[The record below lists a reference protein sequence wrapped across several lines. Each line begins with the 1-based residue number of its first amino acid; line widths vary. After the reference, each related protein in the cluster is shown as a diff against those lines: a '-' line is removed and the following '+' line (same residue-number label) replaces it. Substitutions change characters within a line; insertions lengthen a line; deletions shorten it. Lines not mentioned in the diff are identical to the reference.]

1 MRLRVLPT
9 VLSIVLLSIVLVVV
23 LGVLRRGAPALY
35 AYRGP
40 AAGEWAATP
49 ADPTAGER
57 NLPGG
62 APAASPTPRPT
73 ATSWATATP
82 VPAPTATPA
91 PPTPTPLLF
100 QPAQPSVLLAG
111 LRHEWQTWNNCGPAT
126 IAMNLSYFGSTI
138 DQAQA
143 GAVLRLSADDK
154 NVSPYELVGY
164 AQQQGYVSRRLVN
177 GSTDLA
183 RTLLSN
189 GIPVLVETWHE
200 DGPDDGLGHYRLLV
214 GYDDA
219 AQTWTVYDSYDRT
232 NLISAEPYGG
242 LRFSFGEMDKLW
254 KVFNRAFVL
263 AYPPDRAPV
272 VDAILGAYSISEPTM
287 YAAAA
292 VEAQAELTA
301 NPGDAFAWFN
311 LGSSLTAQG
320 QYGEAAAAFD
330 QARAIGLPWRM
341 LWYQFEIFEAYLA
354 MGRAQDVV
362 ALADQV
368 NAVTTSIEEIHYWR
382 GRALAMLGDEAG
394 AAQAIQQSL
403 ALNPTFTPAQQAAAE
418 LGS

>member
-1 MRLRVLPT
+1 M
-9 VLSIVLLSIVLVVV
+9 LL
-23 LGVLRRGAPALY
+23 
-35 AYRGP
+35 
-40 AAGEWAATP
+40 T
-49 ADPTAGER
+49 
-57 NLPGG
+57 
-62 APAASPTPRPT
+62 
-73 ATSWATATP
+73 
-82 VPAPTATPA
+82 
-91 PPTPTPLLF
+91 
-100 QPAQPSVLLAG
+100 G

-154 NVSPYELVGY
+154 NVSPYELVAY
-164 AQQQGYVSRRLVN
+164 AQQQGYVSQRLVN

-200 DGPDDGLGHYRLLV
+200 DGPDDGMGHYRLLV

-219 AQTWTVYDSYDRT
+219 AQTWTVYDSYDHT

-242 LRFSFGEMDKLW
+242 LRFSFGELDNLW

-272 VDAILGAYSISEPTM
+272 VDAILGAYNVTPQTM

-301 NPGDAFAWFN
+301 NPADAFAWFN

-341 LWYQFEIFEAYLA
+341 FWYQFEIFEAYLA
-354 MGRAQDVV
+354 LGRTQDVV
-362 ALADQV
+362 TLADQV

-382 GRALAMLGDEAG
+382 GRALAMLGDTAG
-394 AAQAIQQSL
+394 AAQALQQSL
-403 ALNPTFTPAQQAAAE
+403 ALNPSFAPAQQAAAE
-418 LGS
+418 LNM

>member
-1 MRLRVLPT
+1 MRLRLLPS
-9 VLSIVLLSIVLVVV
+9 VLSIILLSIVLVVV
-23 LGVLRRGAPALY
+23 LGAWRRGAAALY
-35 AYRGP
+35 AVRDSASALELAP
-40 AAGEWAATP
+40 TP
-49 ADPTAGER
+49 ADPASGGK
-57 NLPGG
+57 NLPGR
-62 APAASPTPRPT
+62 APEVNQAIS
-73 ATSWATATP
+73 
-82 VPAPTATPA
+82 PTATPWPTA
-91 PPTPTPLLF
+91 TPEPTATPLPPTPTPLLF
-100 QPAQPSVLLAG
+100 QPAQTSVLLAG
-111 LRHEWQTWNNCGPAT
+111 MRHEWQTWNNCGPAT

-154 NVSPYELVGY
+154 NVSPYELVAY
-164 AQQQGYVSRRLVN
+164 AQQQGYVSQRLVN

-200 DGPDDGLGHYRLLV
+200 DGPDDGMGHYRLLI

-242 LRFSFGEMDKLW
+242 LRFSFEEMDNLW

-272 VDAILGAYSISEPTM
+272 VDAILGAYNVTPQAM

-301 NPGDAFAWFN
+301 NPADAFAWFN
-311 LGSSLTAQG
+311 LGSSLTAQK

-341 LWYQFEIFEAYLA
+341 FWYQFEIFEAYLA
-354 MGRAQDVV
+354 LGRAKDVV
-362 ALADQV
+362 TLADQV

-382 GRALAMLGDEAG
+382 GRALAMLGDNAG

-403 ALNPTFTPAQQAAAE
+403 ALNPSFAPAQQAAAE
-418 LGS
+418 LNS

>member
-1 MRLRVLPT
+1 MHLRLLPSVLA
-9 VLSIVLLSIVLVVV
+9 IVLLSLVLVVV
-23 LGVLRRGAPALY
+23 LGAWRRGAPALY
-35 AYRGP
+35 AIR
-40 AAGEWAATP
+40 AAAAPEWAATP
-49 ADPTAGER
+49 VDPARGDL
-57 NLPGG
+57 NMPGST
-62 APAASPTPRPT
+62 PASSPTHSSTPT
-73 ATSWATATP
+73 PWPTWTP
-82 VPAPTATPA
+82 VPEPTATPP

-100 QPAQPSVLLAG
+100 QPAQPAALLSG
-111 LRHEWQTWNNCGPAT
+111 MRHEWQTWNNCGPAT

-154 NVSPYELVGY
+154 NVSPYELVAY
-164 AQQQGYVSRRLVN
+164 AQQQGYVSQRLVN
-177 GSTDLA
+177 GSADLA

-200 DGPDDGLGHYRLLV
+200 DAPDDGMGHYRLLV

-232 NLISAEPYGG
+232 NLIAAEPYGG
-242 LRFSFGEMDKLW
+242 LRFSFREMDNLW

-272 VDAILGAYSISEPTM
+272 VDAILGAYNVTPQTM

-301 NPGDAFAWFN
+301 NPADAFAWFN

-341 LWYQFEIFEAYLA
+341 FWYQFEIFEAYMAL
-354 MGRAQDVV
+354 GRAQDVI

-382 GRALAMLGDEAG
+382 GRALAMLGDRAG
-394 AAQAIQQSL
+394 AEQAIQQSL
-403 ALNPTFTPAQQAAAE
+403 ALNPSFAPAQQAAAE
-418 LGS
+418 LNL

>member
-9 VLSIVLLSIVLVVV
+9 VLAIVLLSIVLVVV
-23 LGVLRRGAPALY
+23 LGAWRRGAAALNVARSSAALLELAPTPVDPAS
-35 AYRGP
+35 
-40 AAGEWAATP
+40 
-49 ADPTAGER
+49 GER
-57 NLPGG
+57 HLPG
-62 APAASPTPRPT
+62 S
-73 ATSWATATP
+73 TATP
-82 VPAPTATPA
+82 WPTATPTLEPTA
-91 PPTPTPLLF
+91 TPLPPTPTPTPLLF
-100 QPAQPSVLLAG
+100 QPAQPTVLLAG

-154 NVSPYELVGY
+154 NVSPYELVAY
-164 AQQQGYVSRRLVN
+164 AQQQGYVSQRLVN

-200 DGPDDGLGHYRLLV
+200 DGQNDGMGHYRLLV
-214 GYDDA
+214 GYDDGS
-219 AQTWTVYDSYDRT
+219 QTWTVYDSYDHT
-232 NLISAEPYGG
+232 NLISIEPYGG
-242 LRFSFGEMDKLW
+242 LRFSFGEMDNLW

-272 VDAILGAYSISEPTM
+272 VDAILGAYNVTPQTM

-301 NPGDAFAWFN
+301 NPADAFAWFN

-320 QYGEAAAAFD
+320 QYGEAAGAFD

-341 LWYQFEIFEAYLA
+341 FWYQFEIFEAYLA
-354 MGRAQDVV
+354 LGRAQDVV

-382 GRALAMLGDEAG
+382 GRALAMLGDTAG
-394 AAQAIQQSL
+394 AAQAIQESL
-403 ALNPTFTPAQQAAAE
+403 ALNPSFVPAQQAAAE
-418 LGS
+418 LN

>member
-1 MRLRVLPT
+1 MRLRVLPS
-9 VLSIVLLSIVLVVV
+9 VLSIILLSIVLVVV
-23 LGVLRRGAPALY
+23 LGAWRRGAALS
-35 AYRGP
+35 
-40 AAGEWAATP
+40 AARDSAAALELAATP
-49 ADPTAGER
+49 ADPATIDR
-57 NLPGG
+57 NLPG
-62 APAASPTPRPT
+62 STSTPWPK
-73 ATSWATATP
+73 ATP
-82 VPAPTATPA
+82 SLEPTATPL

-100 QPAQPSVLLAG
+100 QPAQSAVLLTG

-154 NVSPYELVGY
+154 NVSPYELVAY
-164 AQQQGYVSRRLVN
+164 AQQQGYVSQRLVN
-177 GSTDLA
+177 GSRDLA

-189 GIPVLVETWHE
+189 GVPVLVETWHE
-200 DGPDDGLGHYRLLV
+200 DGPDDGMGHYRLLV

-219 AQTWTVYDSYDRT
+219 SQTWTVYDSYDRT

-242 LRFSFGEMDKLW
+242 LRFSFGEMDNLW

-263 AYPPDRAPV
+263 AYPPERAPV
-272 VDAILGAYSISEPTM
+272 VDAILGAYNATPETM
-287 YAAAA
+287 YAAAV
-292 VEAQAELTA
+292 VEAQSELNA
-301 NPGDAFAWFN
+301 NPADAFAWFN
-311 LGSSLTAQG
+311 LGSSLTTQG

-341 LWYQFEIFEAYLA
+341 FWYQFEIFEAYLA
-354 MGRAQDVV
+354 LGRAQDVV
-362 ALADQV
+362 VLADQV

-382 GRALAMLGDEAG
+382 GRALAMLGDRAG

-403 ALNPTFTPAQQAAAE
+403 ALDPSLAPAQQAAAE
-418 LGS
+418 LN

>member
-23 LGVLRRGAPALY
+23 LGAWRRGAALY
-35 AYRGP
+35 AARNS
-40 AAGEWAATP
+40 AALALALTP
-49 ADPTAGER
+49 AQPASGER
-57 NLPGG
+57 NLPG
-62 APAASPTPRPT
+62 STPTT
-73 ATSWATATP
+73 WATATP
-82 VPAPTATPA
+82 WSTATPTLEPTVTPL

-100 QPAQPSVLLAG
+100 QRAQPTVLLTG
-111 LRHEWQTWNNCGPAT
+111 LRHEWQRWNNCGPAT
-126 IAMNLSYFGSTI
+126 IAMNLSYFGSTV

-143 GAVLRLSADDK
+143 GSVLRLSADDK
-154 NVSPYELVGY
+154 NVSPYELVAY
-164 AQQQGYVSRRLVN
+164 AQQQGYISQRMVN

-200 DGPDDGLGHYRLLV
+200 DGPDDGMGHYRLLV
-214 GYDDA
+214 GYEDA
-219 AQTWTVYDSYDRT
+219 SQTWTVYDSYDRT

-242 LRFSFGEMDKLW
+242 LRFTYGEMDSLW

-263 AYPPDRAPV
+263 AYPPERAPV
-272 VDAILGAYSISEPTM
+272 VDAILGAYNITPQTM

-292 VEAQAELTA
+292 VQAQTEVTA
-301 NPGDAFAWFN
+301 NPADAFAWFN

-341 LWYQFEIFEAYLA
+341 FWYQFEIFEAYLA
-354 MGRAQDVV
+354 LGRAQDVI

-368 NAVTTSIEEIHYWR
+368 NEVTTSIEEIHYWR
-382 GRALAMLGDEAG
+382 GRALAKLGDTAG
-394 AAQAIQQSL
+394 ATQAIQQSL
-403 ALNPTFTPAQQAAAE
+403 ALNPSFAPAQQAAAE
-418 LGS
+418 LNS

>member
-1 MRLRVLPT
+1 MRLRVLPS
-9 VLSIVLLSIVLVVV
+9 VLAIVLLSIVLVVV
-23 LGVLRRGAPALY
+23 LGAWRRGAAALNVARSSAARLELAPTPVDPAS
-35 AYRGP
+35 
-40 AAGEWAATP
+40 GERHLPGSASTPWPSATP
-49 ADPTAGER
+49 T
-57 NLPGG
+57 L
-62 APAASPTPRPT
+62 
-73 ATSWATATP
+73 
-82 VPAPTATPA
+82 APTATPL
-91 PPTPTPLLF
+91 PPTPTPTPLLF
-100 QPAQPSVLLAG
+100 QEAQPAVLLAG

-126 IAMNLSYFGSTI
+126 IAMNLSYFGSTL

-154 NVSPYELVGY
+154 NVSPYELVAY
-164 AQQQGYVSRRLVN
+164 AQQQGYVSQRLVN

-200 DGPDDGLGHYRLLV
+200 DGPDDGMGHYRLLV

-242 LRFSFGEMDKLW
+242 LRFAFGEMDNLW

-272 VDAILGAYSISEPTM
+272 VDAILGAYNVTPQTM

-292 VEAQAELTA
+292 AAAQAELTA
-301 NPGDAFAWFN
+301 NPADAFAWFN

-341 LWYQFEIFEAYLA
+341 FWYQFEIFEAYLA
-354 MGRAQDVV
+354 LGRAQDVV

-382 GRALAMLGDEAG
+382 GRALAMLGDTAG
-394 AAQAIQQSL
+394 AAQAIQEAL
-403 ALNPTFTPAQQAAAE
+403 ALNPSFVPAQQAAAE
-418 LGS
+418 LNS

>member
-1 MRLRVLPT
+1 MRLRVLPS
-9 VLSIVLLSIVLVVV
+9 VLSIILLSIVLVVV
-23 LGVLRRGAPALY
+23 LGAWRRGAALS
-35 AYRGP
+35 
-40 AAGEWAATP
+40 AARDSAAALELAATP
-49 ADPTAGER
+49 ADPATIDR
-57 NLPGG
+57 NLPG
-62 APAASPTPRPT
+62 STSTPWPK
-73 ATSWATATP
+73 ATP
-82 VPAPTATPA
+82 SLEPTATPL

-100 QPAQPSVLLAG
+100 QPAQSAVLLTG

-154 NVSPYELVGY
+154 NVSPYELVAY
-164 AQQQGYVSRRLVN
+164 AQQQGYVSQRLVN
-177 GSTDLA
+177 GSRDLA

-189 GIPVLVETWHE
+189 GVPVLVETWHE
-200 DGPDDGLGHYRLLV
+200 DGPDDGMGHYRLLV

-219 AQTWTVYDSYDRT
+219 SQTWTVYDSYDRT

-242 LRFSFGEMDKLW
+242 LRFSFGEMDNLW

-263 AYPPDRAPV
+263 AYPPERAPV
-272 VDAILGAYSISEPTM
+272 VDAILGAYNATPETM
-287 YAAAA
+287 YAAAV
-292 VEAQAELTA
+292 VEAQSELNA
-301 NPGDAFAWFN
+301 NPADAFAWFN
-311 LGSSLTAQG
+311 LGSSLTTQG

-341 LWYQFEIFEAYLA
+341 FWYQFEIFEAYLA
-354 MGRAQDVV
+354 LGRAQDVV
-362 ALADQV
+362 VLADQV

-382 GRALAMLGDEAG
+382 GRALAMLGDRAG

-403 ALNPTFTPAQQAAAE
+403 ALNPSFAPAQQAAAE
-418 LGS
+418 LN